1 MLNYKQL
8 EVKPR
13 LLRSFTGLNQPA
25 FERLTKSFERAYE
38 AWLDEQDEQRATPRQ
53 RARGGGRRA
62 ALATRQDKLLF
73 ILFYYRFYPL
83 QEVQGFFFG
92 MGKTQAHDWVHRL
105 TPLVSKALGYELQLP
120 ARQAASVEEVL
131 AACPELSF
139 IIDGT
144 ERPIERPKD
153 KDKQKKYYSGKKKKH
168 TVKNL
173 IISETKTKKIKVLS
187 PTVAGKQH
195 DKSLADEQAYVYP
208 KGTRLY
214 KDTGFQGYEPKH
226 TRTKQPKNKPRG
238 AELSDKEKEQNRRI
252 SKVRIGVEHSIG
264 GAKTYRIVK
273 DTLRHHLEGFAD
285 AVMEITCGL
294 HNLRLDTKLFNEAVT

>member
-1 MLNYKQL
+1 MLNYDQIAS
-8 EVKPR
+8 KPR
-13 LLRSFTGLNQPA
+13 LLRSFTGLNEQA
-25 FERLTKSFERAYE
+25 FEQLLRSFKRAYVE
-38 AWLDEQDEQRATPRQ
+38 SLDEADKKRASPRQ
-53 RARGGGRRA
+53 RARGGGRQAVLSRDE
-62 ALATRQDKLLF
+62 DKLLF
-73 ILFYYRFYPL
+73 SLFYYRFYPL
-83 QEVQGFFFG
+83 QEVQGFLFG
-92 MGKTQAHDWVHRL
+92 MGKTQAHAWVHRL
-105 TPLVSKALGYELQLP
+105 TPLMSKALGYELQLP
-120 ARQAASVEEVL
+120 ERDAASVEEVL

-153 KDKQKKYYSGKKKKH
+153 KHKQKSYYSGKKKKH

-173 IISETKTKKIKVLS
+173 LISETKTKKIKVLS

-195 DKSLADEQAYVYP
+195 DKSLADEQNYHYP
-208 KGTRLY
+208 GGTRLY

-226 TRTKQPKNKPRG
+226 TRTKQPKKKPQG
-238 AELSDKEKEQNRRI
+238 AFLSDKEKEQNKRI

-264 GAKTYRIVK
+264 GAKTYRILK

-294 HNLRLDTKLFNEAVT
+294 HNLRVDTRAFNEAMT

>member
-1 MLNYKQL
+1 MLSYSQIEK
-8 EVKPR
+8 KPR
-13 LLRSFTGLNQPA
+13 LLRSFTGLNAYA
-25 FERLTKSFERAYE
+25 FARLMKSFERAYE
-38 AWLDEQDEQRATPRQ
+38 AWLDEQDEQRASPRQ
-53 RARGGGRRA
+53 RARGGGRQA
-62 ALATRQDKLLF
+62 VLATSQDKLLF
-73 ILFYYRFYPL
+73 SLFYYRFYPL

-92 MGKTQAHDWVHRL
+92 MSKTQAHEWVHRL

-120 ARQAASVEEVL
+120 ARAPASVEAVL

-139 IIDGT
+139 IIDAT

-153 KDKQKKYYSGKKKKH
+153 KERQKKHYSGKKKKH

-173 IISETKTKKIKVLS
+173 LISETKTKKIKVLS
-187 PTVAGKQH
+187 PTGAGKQH

-226 TRTKQPKNKPRG
+226 TRTKQPKKKPRG
-238 AELSDKEKEQNRRI
+238 AELADKDKHLNKLI
-252 SKVRIGVEHSIG
+252 SKVRIGVEHSIAG
-264 GAKTYRIVK
+264 VKTYRIVK

-285 AVMEITCGL
+285 KVMEISCGL
-294 HNLRLDTKLFNEAVT
+294 HNLRIDTRAFNAI